1 MSMGLI
7 LKILLAAEGVGIIF
21 RILQALA
28 MRRMIEVYSVSWVF
42 FAAFLILAGVSMHPV
57 SLEKYIS
64 WPFFILILIFFI
76 IAIEGM
82 FRITEHLS
90 ELMRKSSELEMQ
102 VSLLN
107 EENYRLRKRLLRGQ
121 KENEEKTAV
130 CDQHDGAGRSGADTS
145 DTAEAD

>member
-28 MRRMIEVYSVSWVF
+28 MRKMIEVYSVSWVF
-42 FAAFLILAGVSMHPV
+42 FAAFLILAGISMHPV

-107 EENYRLRKRLLRGQ
+107 EENYRLRKRLSREHREDE
-121 KENEEKTAV
+121 KETFV
-130 CDQHDGAGRSGADTS
+130 CDQHDGAGRSGADAS
-145 DTAEAD
+145 DTASPD

>member
-1 MSMGLI
+1 MSMGII
-7 LKILLAAEGVGIIF
+7 LKIMLAAEGIATVL

-28 MRRMIEVYSVSWVF
+28 MRKMIEVYSVSWVF
-42 FAAFLILAGVSMHPV
+42 FAAFLILAGISMHPV

-64 WPFFILILIFFI
+64 WPFFFLLLIFFI

-107 EENYRLRKRLLRGQ
+107 EENYRLRKRLLRKQ
-121 KENEEKTAV
+121 RENEEKAAV
-130 CDQHDGAGRSGADTS
+130 CDQHDGAGRRGT
-145 DTAEAD
+145 DTAEPVSTN